1 MLIKNLKIYTIDG
14 SFRDG
19 ELAVANGIFVQADSQ
34 QNEEIFDGQGLYAIP
49 GLIDLHL
56 HGALGGDAS
65 DGFMKA
71 LEKMASYELSQG
83 VTSICPTT
91 MTIPLGELKVAVRT
105 IKEFA
110 NKNVKYASRIL
121 GINMEG
127 PFISPVKKGA
137 QKEQDILK
145 ADVGVFQELNDECG
159 GMIKLVD
166 LAPEMEGSLEFI
178 ASVKDKVRISL
189 AHTNASYEEA
199 SKAFATG
206 AKHVTHLYNAMPPL
220 HHREPGV
227 IGAAFDNTDVKCE
240 LIVDGVHS
248 HPAVVRASFVLF
260 GYERIILISDSM
272 RATGLAD
279 GEYTL
284 GGQKVIVKGNEAR
297 LEDGTIAGSVTNL
310 MSCLRKAVQFG
321 IPLGQ
326 AVYSASTNPA
336 LALGVD
342 DKLGSLDVGKIADF
356 VLLDED
362 LNIKAVYLAGE
373 KI

>member
-19 ELAVANGIFVQADSQ
+19 ELAVANGIFVQASSQ

-49 GLIDLHL
+49 GLVDLHL

-91 MTIPLGELKVAVRT
+91 MTIPLGELKVAIRT

-110 NKNVKYASRIL
+110 NKNVHHASRIL

-145 ADVGVFQELNDECG
+145 ADVGIFQELNDECG

-166 LAPEMEGSLEFI
+166 LAPEMDGSLEFI
-178 ASVKDKVRISL
+178 VSVKDKVRISL

-199 SKAFATG
+199 SKAFAIG

-227 IGAAFDNTDVKCE
+227 IGAAFDSADVKCE

-248 HPAVVRASFVLF
+248 HPSVVRASFALF

-284 GGQKVIVKGNEAR
+284 GGQKVVVKGNEAR

-310 MSCLRKAVQFG
+310 MNCLRKAVQFG

-336 LALGVD
+336 IALGVD
-342 DKLGSLDVGKIADF
+342 DELGSLDVGKIADF

>member
-1 MLIKNLKIYTIDG
+1 MLIKNLKIYTEDAQF
-14 SFRDG
+14 SNG
-19 ELAVANGIFVQADSQ
+19 ELAFVDGIFVDANALTDS
-34 QNEEIFDGQGLYAIP
+34 EVIDGEGLYAIP
-49 GLIDLHL
+49 GLVDLHL

-65 DGFMKA
+65 DGSLQA
-71 LEKMASYELSQG
+71 LEQMAAYELYQG
-83 VTSICPTT
+83 VTSICPAT
-91 MTIPLGELKVAVRT
+91 MTIPFDELKCAVQNINKFART
-105 IKEFA
+105 VNAKC
-110 NKNVKYASRIL
+110 SRII

-127 PFISPVKKGA
+127 PFISPKKKGA
-137 QKEQDILK
+137 QKAEDILK
-145 ADVGVFQELNDECG
+145 ADVKTFRELNEASG
-159 GMIKLVD
+159 KFIKLVD
-166 LAPEMEGSLEFI
+166 LAPEMDGALEFI
-178 ASVKDKVRISL
+178 DQVKDEVRVSL
-189 AHTNASYEEA
+189 AHTNANYDEA
-199 SKAFATG
+199 SRAFANG
-206 AKHVTHLYNAMPPL
+206 AKHVTHLFNAMPSL

-248 HPAVVRASFVLF
+248 HPAVVRASFAMF

-272 RATGLAD
+272 RAAGLAD

-310 MSCLRKAVQFG
+310 MNCLRKAVSFG

-336 LALGVD
+336 IALGMD
-342 DKLGSLDVGKIADF
+342 DKIGSLEKGKIADF
-356 VLLDED
+356 VLLDKD
-362 LNIKAVYLAGE
+362 LQIKAIYLAGN

>member
-1 MLIKNLKIYTIDG
+1 MLIKNLKIYTKDAKFVNG
-14 SFRDG
+14 K
-19 ELAVANGIFVQADSQ
+19 LAFADGIFVDENSLTDS
-34 QNEEIFDGQGLYAIP
+34 EVIDGEGLYAIP
-49 GLIDLHL
+49 GLVDLHL

-65 DGFMKA
+65 DGSVQA
-71 LEKMASYELSQG
+71 LEQMAAYELYQG
-83 VTSICPTT
+83 VTSICPAT
-91 MTIPLGELKVAVRT
+91 MTIPFDELKCAVQNINKFART
-105 IKEFA
+105 VNAKC
-110 NKNVKYASRIL
+110 SRII

-127 PFISPVKKGA
+127 PFISPKKKGA
-137 QKEQDILK
+137 QKAEDILK
-145 ADVGVFQELNDECG
+145 ADVKTFRELNEASG
-159 GMIKLVD
+159 KFIKLVD
-166 LAPEMEGSLEFI
+166 LAPEMDGALEFI
-178 ASVKDKVRISL
+178 DQVKDEVRVSL
-189 AHTNASYEEA
+189 AHTNANYDEA
-199 SKAFATG
+199 SRAFANG
-206 AKHVTHLYNAMPPL
+206 AKHVTHLFNAMPSL

-248 HPAVVRASFVLF
+248 HPAVVRASFAMF

-272 RATGLAD
+272 RAAGLAD

-310 MSCLRKAVQFG
+310 MNCLRKAVSFG

-336 LALGVD
+336 IALGMD
-342 DKLGSLDVGKIADF
+342 DKIGSLEKGKIADF
-356 VLLDED
+356 VLLDKD
-362 LNIKAVYLAGE
+362 LQIKAIYLAGN

>member
-1 MLIKNLKIYTIDG
+1 MLIKNLKIYTEDAQF
-14 SFRDG
+14 SNG
-19 ELAVANGIFVQADSQ
+19 ELAFVDGIFVDANALTDS
-34 QNEEIFDGQGLYAIP
+34 EVIDGEGLYAIP
-49 GLIDLHL
+49 GLVDLHL

-65 DGFMKA
+65 DGSLQA
-71 LEKMASYELSQG
+71 LEQMAAYELYQG
-83 VTSICPTT
+83 ITSICPAT
-91 MTIPLGELKVAVRT
+91 MTIPFDELKCAVQNINKFART
-105 IKEFA
+105 VNAKC
-110 NKNVKYASRIL
+110 SRII

-127 PFISPVKKGA
+127 PFISPKKKGA
-137 QKEQDILK
+137 QKAEDILK
-145 ADVGVFQELNDECG
+145 ADVKTFRELNEASG
-159 GMIKLVD
+159 KFIKLVD
-166 LAPEMEGSLEFI
+166 LAPEMDGALEFI
-178 ASVKDKVRISL
+178 DQVKDEVRVSL
-189 AHTNASYEEA
+189 AHTNANYDEA
-199 SKAFATG
+199 SRAFANG
-206 AKHVTHLYNAMPPL
+206 AKHVTHLYNAMPSL

-248 HPAVVRASFVLF
+248 HPAVVRASFAMF

-272 RATGLAD
+272 RAAGLAD

-310 MSCLRKAVQFG
+310 MNCLRKAVSFG

-336 LALGVD
+336 IALGMD
-342 DKLGSLDVGKIADF
+342 DKIGSLEKGKIADF
-356 VLLDED
+356 VLLDKD
-362 LNIKAVYLAGE
+362 LQIKAIYLAGN

>member
-1 MLIKNLKIYTIDG
+1 MLIKNLKIYTEDAQF
-14 SFRDG
+14 SNG
-19 ELAVANGIFVQADSQ
+19 ELAFVDGIFVDANALTDS
-34 QNEEIFDGQGLYAIP
+34 EVIDGEGLYAIP
-49 GLIDLHL
+49 GLVDLHL

-65 DGFMKA
+65 DGSLQA
-71 LEKMASYELSQG
+71 LEQMAAYELYQG
-83 VTSICPTT
+83 ITSICPAT
-91 MTIPLGELKVAVRT
+91 MTIPFDELKCAVQNINKFART
-105 IKEFA
+105 VNAKC
-110 NKNVKYASRIL
+110 SRII

-127 PFISPVKKGA
+127 PFISPKKKGA
-137 QKEQDILK
+137 QKAEDILK
-145 ADVGVFQELNDECG
+145 ADVKTFRELNEASG
-159 GMIKLVD
+159 KFIKLVD
-166 LAPEMEGSLEFI
+166 LAPEMDGALEFI
-178 ASVKDKVRISL
+178 DQVKDEVRVSL
-189 AHTNASYEEA
+189 AHTNANYDEA
-199 SKAFATG
+199 SRAFANG
-206 AKHVTHLYNAMPPL
+206 AKHVTHLFNAMPSL

-248 HPAVVRASFVLF
+248 HPAVVRASFAMF

-272 RATGLAD
+272 RAAGLAD

-310 MSCLRKAVQFG
+310 MNCLRKAVSFG

-336 LALGVD
+336 IALGMD
-342 DKLGSLDVGKIADF
+342 DKIGSLEKGKIADF
-356 VLLDED
+356 VLLDKD
-362 LNIKAVYLAGE
+362 LQIKAIYLAGN

>member
-1 MLIKNLKIYTIDG
+1 MLIKNLKIYTKDAKFVNG
-14 SFRDG
+14 K
-19 ELAVANGIFVQADSQ
+19 LAFADGIFVDENSLTDS
-34 QNEEIFDGQGLYAIP
+34 EVIDGEGLYAIP
-49 GLIDLHL
+49 GLVDLHL

-65 DGFMKA
+65 DGSVQA
-71 LEKMASYELSQG
+71 LEQMAAYELYQG
-83 VTSICPTT
+83 VTSICPAT
-91 MTIPLGELKVAVRT
+91 MTIPFDELKCAVQNINKFART
-105 IKEFA
+105 VNAKC
-110 NKNVKYASRIL
+110 SRII

-127 PFISPVKKGA
+127 PFISPKKKGA
-137 QKEQDILK
+137 QKAEDILK
-145 ADVGVFQELNDECG
+145 ADAKTFRELNEASG
-159 GMIKLVD
+159 KFIKLVD
-166 LAPEMEGSLEFI
+166 LAPEMDGALEFI
-178 ASVKDKVRISL
+178 DQVKDEVRVSL
-189 AHTNASYEEA
+189 AHTNANYDEA
-199 SKAFATG
+199 SRAFANG
-206 AKHVTHLYNAMPPL
+206 AKHVTHLFNAMPSL

-248 HPAVVRASFVLF
+248 HPAVVRASFAMF

-272 RATGLAD
+272 RAAGLAD

-310 MSCLRKAVQFG
+310 MNCLRKAVSFG

-336 LALGVD
+336 IALGMD
-342 DKLGSLDVGKIADF
+342 DKIGSLEKGKIADF
-356 VLLDED
+356 VLLDKD
-362 LNIKAVYLAGE
+362 LQIKAIYLAGN

>member
-1 MLIKNLKIYTIDG
+1 MLIKNLKIYTEDAQF
-14 SFRDG
+14 SNG
-19 ELAVANGIFVQADSQ
+19 ELAFVDGIFVDANALTDS
-34 QNEEIFDGQGLYAIP
+34 EVIDGEGLYAIP
-49 GLIDLHL
+49 GLVDLHL

-65 DGFMKA
+65 DGSLQA
-71 LEKMASYELSQG
+71 LEQMAAYELYQG
-83 VTSICPTT
+83 VTSICPAT
-91 MTIPLGELKVAVRT
+91 MTIPFDELKCAVQNINKFART
-105 IKEFA
+105 VNAKC
-110 NKNVKYASRIL
+110 SRII

-127 PFISPVKKGA
+127 PFISPKKKGA
-137 QKEQDILK
+137 QKAEDILK
-145 ADVGVFQELNDECG
+145 ADVKTFRELNEASG
-159 GMIKLVD
+159 KFIKLVD
-166 LAPEMEGSLEFI
+166 LAPEMDGALEFI
-178 ASVKDKVRISL
+178 DQVKDEVRVSL
-189 AHTNASYEEA
+189 AHTNANYDEA
-199 SKAFATG
+199 SRAFANG
-206 AKHVTHLYNAMPPL
+206 AKHVTHLFNAMPSL

-248 HPAVVRASFVLF
+248 HPAVVRASFAMF

-310 MSCLRKAVQFG
+310 MNCLRKAVSFG

-336 LALGVD
+336 IALGMD
-342 DKLGSLDVGKIADF
+342 DKIGSLEKGKIADF
-356 VLLDED
+356 VLLDKD
-362 LNIKAVYLAGE
+362 LQIKAIYLAGN

>member
-1 MLIKNLKIYTIDG
+1 MLIKNLKIYTKDAKFVNG
-14 SFRDG
+14 K
-19 ELAVANGIFVQADSQ
+19 LAFADGIFVDENSLTDS
-34 QNEEIFDGQGLYAIP
+34 EVIDGEGLYAIP
-49 GLIDLHL
+49 GLVDLHL

-65 DGFMKA
+65 DGSLQA
-71 LEKMASYELSQG
+71 LEQMAAYELYQG
-83 VTSICPTT
+83 VTSICPAT
-91 MTIPLGELKVAVRT
+91 MTIPFDELKCAVQNINKFART
-105 IKEFA
+105 VNAKC
-110 NKNVKYASRIL
+110 SRII

-127 PFISPVKKGA
+127 PFISPKKKGA
-137 QKEQDILK
+137 QKAEDILK
-145 ADVGVFQELNDECG
+145 ADVKTFRELNEASG
-159 GMIKLVD
+159 KFIKLVD
-166 LAPEMEGSLEFI
+166 LAPEMDGALEFI
-178 ASVKDKVRISL
+178 DQVKDEVRVSL
-189 AHTNASYEEA
+189 AHTNANYDEA
-199 SKAFATG
+199 SRAFANG
-206 AKHVTHLYNAMPPL
+206 AKHVTHLFNAMPSL

-248 HPAVVRASFVLF
+248 HPAVVRASFAMF

-272 RATGLAD
+272 RAAGLAD

-310 MSCLRKAVQFG
+310 MNCLRKAVSFG

-336 LALGVD
+336 IALGMD
-342 DKLGSLDVGKIADF
+342 DKIGSLEKGKIADF
-356 VLLDED
+356 VLLDKD
-362 LNIKAVYLAGE
+362 LQIKAIYLAGN

>member
-1 MLIKNLKIYTIDG
+1 MLIKNLKIYTKDAKFVNG
-14 SFRDG
+14 K
-19 ELAVANGIFVQADSQ
+19 LAFADGIFVDENSLTDS
-34 QNEEIFDGQGLYAIP
+34 EVIDGEGLFAIP
-49 GLIDLHL
+49 GLVDLHL

-65 DGFMKA
+65 DGSLRA
-71 LEKMASYELSQG
+71 LEQMAVYELSRG

-91 MTIPLGELKVAVRT
+91 MTIPLDELKCAVQKINELAKT
-105 IKEFA
+105 A
-110 NKNVKYASRIL
+110 NAKCSRII

-127 PFISPVKKGA
+127 PFISPAKKGA
-137 QKEQDILK
+137 QKAEDILK
-145 ADVGVFQELNDECG
+145 ADVKTFHELNKASG
-159 GMIKLVD
+159 KLIKLVD
-166 LAPEMEGSLEFI
+166 LAPEMDGALEFI
-178 ASVKDKVRISL
+178 DQVKDEVRVSL
-189 AHTNASYEEA
+189 AHTNANYDEA
-199 SKAFATG
+199 SSAFASG
-206 AKHVTHLYNAMPPL
+206 AKHVTHLYNAMPSL

-227 IGAAFDNTDVKCE
+227 IGAAFDNADVKCE

-248 HPAVVRASFVLF
+248 HPAVVRASFAMF

-310 MSCLRKAVQFG
+310 MNCLRKAVSFG

-336 LALGVD
+336 IALGME
-342 DKLGSLDVGKIADF
+342 DKIGSLEKGKIADF
-356 VLLDED
+356 VLLDKD
-362 LNIKAVYLAGE
+362 LQIKAIYFAGN

>member
-1 MLIKNLKIYTIDG
+1 MLIKNLNVYTTEG
-14 SFRDG
+14 NFQDG
-19 ELAVANGIFVQADSQ
+19 ELAFANGMFVQAGSL
-34 QNEEIFDGQGLYAIP
+34 QNEEIVDGKGLYAIP

-65 DGFMKA
+65 DGSMQA
-71 LEKMASYELSQG
+71 LEQMAAYELSQG

-91 MTIPLGELKVAVRT
+91 MTIPLVELKLALKK
-105 IKEFA
+105 INEFA
-110 NKNVKYASRIL
+110 KIANAKCSRIV

-127 PFISPVKKGA
+127 PFISPDKKGA
-137 QKEQDILK
+137 QKAEDILK
-145 ADVGVFQELNDECG
+145 ADVNTFRKLNAASG
-159 GMIKLVD
+159 KLIKLVD
-166 LAPEMEGSLEFI
+166 IAPEMDGAFGFI
-178 ASVKDKVRISL
+178 DQVKEEVRISL
-189 AHTNASYEEA
+189 AHTNASYEDATE
-199 SKAFATG
+199 AFARG
-206 AKHVTHLYNAMPPL
+206 AKQVTHLYNAMPTL

-227 IGAAFDNTDVKCE
+227 IGAAFDNADVKCE

-248 HPAVVRASFVLF
+248 HPAVVRATFALF

-310 MSCLRKAVQFG
+310 MNCVRKAVQFG
-321 IPLGQ
+321 ISLGQ
-326 AVYSASTNPA
+326 AVYAASTNPA
-336 LALGVD
+336 IALGMD
-342 DKLGSLDVGKIADF
+342 DKIGSLEKGKIADF
-356 VLLDED
+356 VLLDKD
-362 LNIKAVYLAGE
+362 LQVKAVYFAGK

>member
-1 MLIKNLKIYTIDG
+1 MLIKNLKIYTEDAQF
-14 SFRDG
+14 SNG
-19 ELAVANGIFVQADSQ
+19 ELAFVDGIFVDANALTDS
-34 QNEEIFDGQGLYAIP
+34 EVIDGEGLYAIP
-49 GLIDLHL
+49 GLVDLHL

-65 DGFMKA
+65 DGSLQA
-71 LEKMASYELSQG
+71 LEQMAAYELYQG
-83 VTSICPTT
+83 VTSICPAT
-91 MTIPLGELKVAVRT
+91 MTIPFDELKCAVQNINKFART
-105 IKEFA
+105 VNAKC
-110 NKNVKYASRIL
+110 SRII

-127 PFISPVKKGA
+127 PFISPKKKGA
-137 QKEQDILK
+137 QKAEDILK
-145 ADVGVFQELNDECG
+145 ADVKTFRELNEASG
-159 GMIKLVD
+159 KFIKLVD
-166 LAPEMEGSLEFI
+166 LAPEMDGALEFI
-178 ASVKDKVRISL
+178 DQVKDEVRVSL
-189 AHTNASYEEA
+189 AHTNANYDEA
-199 SKAFATG
+199 SRAFANG
-206 AKHVTHLYNAMPPL
+206 AKHVTHLFNAMPSL

-248 HPAVVRASFVLF
+248 HPAVVRASFAMF

-272 RATGLAD
+272 RAAGLAD

-310 MSCLRKAVQFG
+310 MNCLRKAVSFG

-336 LALGVD
+336 IALGMD
-342 DKLGSLDVGKIADF
+342 DKIGSLEKGKIADF
-356 VLLDED
+356 VLLDKD
-362 LNIKAVYLAGE
+362 LQIEAIYLAGN